1 MKIRNKIVKILY
13 FSIVAILIIV
23 FYGYLIK
30 MNNTFK
36 RVEVGQVWI
45 SVYND
50 DNPYK
55 QSDTTF
61 HTIKAIDGKYC
72 KYIDTYSDNGRTNE
86 RSGKIKHLKFGT
98 TRFKK

>member
-1 MKIRNKIVKILY
+1 MEKTVKILY

-30 MNNTFK
+30 KNNTFK

-45 SVYND
+45 DVYNE

-61 HTIKAIDGKYC
+61 HTIISVDGKYC
-72 KYIDTYSDNGRTNE
+72 KYVDTYSDNDNSIE
-86 RSGKIKHLKFGT
+86 RSGKIKHLKFGA